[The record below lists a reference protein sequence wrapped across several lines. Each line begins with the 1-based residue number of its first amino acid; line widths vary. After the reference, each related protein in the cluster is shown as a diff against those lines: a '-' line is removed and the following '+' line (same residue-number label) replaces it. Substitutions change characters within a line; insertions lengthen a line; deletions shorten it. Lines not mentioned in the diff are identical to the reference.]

1 MFSNFK
7 FFIKIRR
14 NKAGFISKN
23 LITFAQ
29 TENRILNYLITQIS
43 LNKDFLYSIFGGIS
57 THPVTTSAV
66 ISLLVSILL
75 LCFSAIISASEVA
88 FFSLNPQTLDKL
100 EENERKADKNIL
112 RLLKTPQ
119 RLLATILISN
129 NFLNVAVIMLITYF
143 TNTVLSFDSAPIL
156 GFIFQTII
164 ITFAILLFAEII
176 PKVYATQFALKTAY
190 KTVPILSAME
200 TFLGPF
206 VSLLVNSTSIVN
218 NRLAK
223 RNRSNISMDELSQAL
238 ELTSN
243 SKDEDKEI
251 LEGIIKFGNI
261 QVVDIMTSR
270 VDMVV
275 VDIKL
280 NFKQLLDIIIES
292 GFSRIPVFTGTRD
305 NIKGLLYSKDLL
317 PHLDKPANFRW
328 QSLMRQ
334 AYFVPETK
342 MIDDLLIDF
351 QENHVHLALVVDEY
365 GGTSG
370 LITLEDILEEIV
382 GDISDEYDNE
392 QLMFTKIDNHTFIF
406 EAKILLN
413 DFFKIAEIEEDD
425 FVKVTE
431 EVETLA
437 GLILE
442 LKGDIPAK
450 NERIDYGRYVFEIVA
465 ADNRR
470 IKKVKLFIKDDFEKS
485 EGNGFN
491 PLKME

>member
-1 MFSNFK
+1 LETDAFYS
-7 FFIKIRR
+7 
-14 NKAGFISKN
+14 
-23 LITFAQ
+23 TFAGISVHSL
-29 TENRILNYLITQIS
+29 TTTALISAIIS
-43 LNKDFLYSIFGGIS
+43 L
-57 THPVTTSAV
+57 TV
-66 ISLLVSILL
+66 SLLLL
-75 LCFSAIISASEVA
+75 SLSALISASEVA
-88 FFSLNPQTLDKL
+88 FFSLDPQSTNEL
-100 EENERKADKNIL
+100 EESELKADKNIVQ
-112 RLLKTPQ
+112 LLQRPQ
-119 RLLATILISN
+119 HLLATILIAN
-129 NFLNVAVIMLITYF
+129 NFLNVAVILLLTNF
-143 TNTVLSFDSAPIL
+143 TTSILNFESAPFL
-156 GFIFQTII
+156 GFIFQAIF
-164 ITFAILLFAEII
+164 ITFVLLLFGEIM
-176 PKVYATQFALKTAY
+176 PKVYATQFSKKTALY
-190 KTVPILSAME
+190 TVPFIFTLQKL
-200 TFLGPF
+200 LGPF
-206 VSLLVNSTSIVN
+206 VSFLVNSTSVVN

-223 RNRSNISMDELSQAL
+223 HNRSNISMDELSHAL

-243 SKDEDKEI
+243 SKDEDTEI

-275 VDIKL
+275 VDIKS
-280 NFKQLLDIIIES
+280 NYKQLLDIIIES
-292 GFSRIPVFTGTRD
+292 GYSRIPVFAGTRD

-328 QSLMRQ
+328 QSLVRQ
-334 AYFVPETK
+334 AYYVPETK
-342 MIDDLLIDF
+342 MIDDLLLEF
-351 QENHVHLALVVDEY
+351 QENRVHLALVVDEY

-392 QLMFTKIDNHTFIF
+392 EVLFTKIDNHTFIF

-442 LKGDIPAK
+442 LKGDIPSK

-465 ADNRR
+465 VDNRR
-470 IKKVKLFIKDDFEKS
+470 IKKVKLYIKDDFKKS
-485 EGNGFN
+485 ENN
-491 PLKME
+491 

>member
-1 MFSNFK
+1 V
-7 FFIKIRR
+7 
-14 NKAGFISKN
+14 G
-23 LITFAQ
+23 T
-29 TENRILNYLITQIS
+29 
-43 LNKDFLYSIFGGIS
+43 DVLYSIYGGI
-57 THPVTTSAV
+57 TIHPLTVSAA
-66 ISLLVSILL
+66 ISLIVSILL

-88 FFSLNPQTLDKL
+88 FFSLDPKTLNEL
-100 EENERKADKNIL
+100 EESESKADRNIL

-119 RLLATILISN
+119 RLLATMLIGN
-129 NFLNVAVIMLITYF
+129 NFLNVAVIFLLTYF
-143 TNTVLSFDSAPIL
+143 TNTILNFDSAPLL

-176 PKVYATQFALKTAY
+176 PKVYATQFAQKTAVY
-190 KTVPILSAME
+190 TVPYLSAIE
-200 TFLGPF
+200 KLFGVF
-206 VSLLVNSTSIVN
+206 VSFLVNSTSFVN

-223 RNRSNISMDELSQAL
+223 HNHSNISMDELSHAL

-243 SKDEDKEI
+243 NKDEDTEI

-270 VDMVV
+270 VDMVI
-275 VDIKL
+275 VDIKT
-280 NFKQLLDIIIES
+280 NYKKLLEIKIES
-292 GFSRIPVFTGTRD
+292 GYSRIPVYAGTRD

-328 QSLMRQ
+328 QTLIRP
-334 AYFVPETK
+334 AYYVPETK
-342 MIDDLLIDF
+342 KIDDLLNEF
-351 QENHVHLALVVDEY
+351 QTNKVHLAIVVDEY

-370 LITLEDILEEIV
+370 LVTLEDILEEIV

-392 QLMFTKIDNHTFIF
+392 EVLFTKIDNHTFIF

-442 LKGDIPAK
+442 LKGDIPTK

-470 IKKVKLFIKDDFEKS
+470 IKKVKLYIKDDFKNS
-485 EGNGFN
+485 DLG
-491 PLKME
+491 

>member
-1 MFSNFK
+1 METDVLYS
-7 FFIKIRR
+7 
-14 NKAGFISKN
+14 
-23 LITFAQ
+23 TFAG
-29 TENRILNYLITQIS
+29 ITV
-43 LNKDFLYSIFGGIS
+43 
-57 THPVTTSAV
+57 HPVT
-66 ISLLVSILL
+66 L
-75 LCFSAIISASEVA
+75 SAIISLIVSVFLLGFSGIISAAEVA
-88 FFSLNPQTLDKL
+88 FFSLDPQNMNEL
-100 EENERKADKNIL
+100 EESERKADHNIL
-112 RLLKTPQ
+112 RLLQTPQ
-119 RLLATILISN
+119 RLLATILIAN
-129 NFLNVAVIMLITYF
+129 NFVNVAVILLLTHF
-143 TNTVLSFDSAPIL
+143 TTTILNFDSAPVL

-164 ITFAILLFAEII
+164 ITFAILLFAEIV
-176 PKVYATQFALKTAY
+176 PKVYATQFARKTASY
-190 KTVPILSAME
+190 TVPYLSTLE
-200 TFLGPF
+200 KLFGPF
-206 VSLLVNSTSIVN
+206 VSFLVNSTSIVN
-218 NRLAK
+218 RKLAK
-223 RNRSNISMDELSQAL
+223 HNHSNISMDELSHAL

-243 SKDEDKEI
+243 SRDEDTEL

-275 VDIKL
+275 VDIKT
-280 NFKQLLDIIIES
+280 NYKQLLELIIKS
-292 GFSRIPVFTGTRD
+292 GYSRIPVYTGTRD

-328 QSLMRQ
+328 QSLVRQ

-342 MIDDLLIDF
+342 MIDDLLNEF
-351 QENHVHLALVVDEY
+351 QENRVHLAMVVDEY

-392 QLMFTKIDNHTFIF
+392 EQLFTKIDNHTFIF

-413 DFFKIAEIEEDD
+413 DFFKIAEIEEED

-450 NERIDYGRYVFEIVA
+450 NERIGYGRYVFEIVA

-470 IKKVKLFIKDDFEKS
+470 IKKVKLYIKDDFKKS
-485 EGNGFN
+485 G
-491 PLKME
+491 LD

>member
-1 MFSNFK
+1 M
-7 FFIKIRR
+7 
-14 NKAGFISKN
+14 G
-23 LITFAQ
+23 T
-29 TENRILNYLITQIS
+29 
-43 LNKDFLYSIFGGIS
+43 DVLYSIYGGI
-57 THPVTTSAV
+57 TIHPLTVSAA
-66 ISLLVSILL
+66 ISLIVSILL

-88 FFSLNPQTLDKL
+88 FFSLDPKTLNEL
-100 EENERKADKNIL
+100 EESESKADRNIL

-119 RLLATILISN
+119 RLLATMLIGN
-129 NFLNVAVIMLITYF
+129 NFLNVAVIFLLTYF
-143 TNTVLSFDSAPIL
+143 TNTILNFDSAPLL

-176 PKVYATQFALKTAY
+176 PKVYATQFAQKTAVY
-190 KTVPILSAME
+190 TVPYLSAIE
-200 TFLGPF
+200 KLFGVF
-206 VSLLVNSTSIVN
+206 VSFLVNSTSFVN

-223 RNRSNISMDELSQAL
+223 HNHSNISMDELSHAL

-243 SKDEDKEI
+243 NKDEDTEI

-270 VDMVV
+270 VDMVI
-275 VDIKL
+275 VDIKT
-280 NFKQLLDIIIES
+280 NYKKLLEIKIES
-292 GFSRIPVFTGTRD
+292 GYSRIPVYAGTRD

-328 QSLMRQ
+328 QTLIRP
-334 AYFVPETK
+334 AYYVPETK
-342 MIDDLLIDF
+342 KIDDLLNEF
-351 QENHVHLALVVDEY
+351 QTNKVHLAIVVDEY

-370 LITLEDILEEIV
+370 LVTLEDILEEIV

-392 QLMFTKIDNHTFIF
+392 EVLFTKIDNHTFIF

-442 LKGDIPAK
+442 LKGDIPTK

-470 IKKVKLFIKDDFEKS
+470 IKKVKLYIKDDFKNS
-485 EGNGFN
+485 DLG
-491 PLKME
+491 

>member
-1 MFSNFK
+1 
-7 FFIKIRR
+7 
-14 NKAGFISKN
+14 
-23 LITFAQ
+23 
-29 TENRILNYLITQIS
+29 
-43 LNKDFLYSIFGGIS
+43 LNKDIIYTTIAGIS
-57 THPVTTSAV
+57 IHPVTTSAI
-66 ISLLVSILL
+66 ISLIISLLL

-88 FFSLNPQTLDKL
+88 FFSLSPQILDKL
-100 EENERKADKNIL
+100 EENERKADSRIL

-119 RLLATILISN
+119 RLLATILIGSN
-129 NFLNVAVIMLITYF
+129 LLNVAVILLITYF
-143 TNTVLSFDSAPIL
+143 TTSIFNFDTVPVI

-164 ITFAILLFAEII
+164 ITFSILLFAEII

-190 KTVPILSAME
+190 NTVPILAAME
-200 TFLGPF
+200 KLFGPF

-218 NRLAK
+218 NRLARHSK
-223 RNRSNISMDELSQAL
+223 SNISMDELSQAL

-261 QVVDIMTSR
+261 QVVEIMTSR

-275 VDIKL
+275 ADIKS
-280 NFKQLLDIIIES
+280 NYKQLLDIIIKS
-292 GFSRIPVFTGTRD
+292 GYSRIPVSAGTRD

-317 PHLDKPANFRW
+317 AHLDKPVNFRW

-334 AYFVPETK
+334 AYYVPETK
-342 MIDDLLIDF
+342 MIDDLLIEF

-382 GDISDEYDNE
+382 GDISDEYDDE
-392 QLMFTKIDNHTFIF
+392 QQLFTKIDNHTFIF

-425 FVKVTE
+425 FLKVTDD
-431 EVETLA
+431 VETLA

-442 LKGDIPAK
+442 LKGDFPVK
-450 NERIDYGRYVFEIVA
+450 NERIDHGRYVFEIVA

-470 IKKVKLFIKDDFEKS
+470 IKKVKLYIKDDFKKS
-485 EGNGFN
+485 E
-491 PLKME
+491 EA